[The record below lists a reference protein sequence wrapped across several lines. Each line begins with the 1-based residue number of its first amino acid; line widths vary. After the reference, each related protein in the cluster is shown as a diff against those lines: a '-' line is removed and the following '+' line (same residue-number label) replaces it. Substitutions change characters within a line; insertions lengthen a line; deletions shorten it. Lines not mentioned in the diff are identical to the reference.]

1 MSLSTDKP
9 QPGSRTD
16 DETVVV
22 DARELRCPLP
32 LLRTKQALRDLPAGA
47 RVRVLATDAGS
58 VRDLHA
64 FVELAGHRMLSFE
77 QGEGVYTYLIEKS

>member
-1 MSLSTDKP
+1 MPLSTDKP
-9 QPGSRTD
+9 HTGSQS
-16 DETVVV
+16 DEVVV

-64 FVELAGHRMLSFE
+64 FVELAGHTMLSFE
-77 QGEGVYTYLIEKS
+77 QDGPVYTYLIKKS